1 MKLLNTL
8 LIFSAALFFFA
19 IFAPAGHMPSDT
31 KYSLATAQAILK
43 GHLNIQPSSQLTYCS
58 QGKNGFYYSKYGIG
72 YALMFVPSAVITH
85 SLFKYTPMTEEQIH
99 QILSS
104 LTNTI
109 LAPICILL
117 FISIMRKGGFSFGII
132 LVSSLLIAL
141 CSPLLPYSKINHSE
155 LPTALLLLLFTQVWY
170 DCKYLT
176 NKNGLITGV
185 ISSLLI
191 LLKIG
196 NIISAMVISA
206 CCIFHMFRRQSTKTA
221 AILSI
226 AMPALTFVS
235 LVMMNINRY
244 GTWINFGYGREQE
257 AFTTPLFTGLYLL
270 ISSPSK
276 SMFIFAPLLT
286 VSFAGI
292 VNAFSSA
299 KRFHL
304 PILILFLSNLL
315 FYSCWHDWHG
325 GWSWGPRL
333 IIPVVILM
341 HMYIPYFF
349 TMVSSVKSQFYRNVI
364 RSAFSLLIITGCVIN
379 LLGSLVWYQQIYF
392 FHKDY
397 TSIPVSHPV
406 IAYKLFKHKLE
417 NYSEKYTC
425 SEFNRNCDH
434 PPYATVW
441 NSISHDDVIDFGS
454 FETYQG
460 FSTFW
465 GLLRAR
471 SGSDLYLIFP
481 ILFLLIALFL
491 TIIYLILNR
500 CTLNGLM
507 KQTILYRIIRS

>member
-1 MKLLNTL
+1 MKIRNTL

-31 KYSLATAQAILK
+31 KYSIATAQAILK
-43 GHLNIQPSSQLTYCS
+43 GHLSIQPTAQLTYCS
-58 QGKNGFYYSKYGIG
+58 QGKNGLYYSKYGIG
-72 YALMFVPSAVITH
+72 YALIFVPSAVIAH
-85 SLFKYTPMTEEQIH
+85 VLFRNTTMSEDQLL

-117 FISIMRKGGFSFGII
+117 FISIMRKCGFSFDTI
-132 LVSSLLIAL
+132 LISTLLIAL

-155 LPTALLLLLFTQVWY
+155 LPTALLLLLFARVWY
-170 DCKYLT
+170 DCKTLT
-176 NKNGLITGV
+176 CKDGV
-185 ISSLLI
+185 ILGAISSILI

-206 CCIFHMFRRQSTKTA
+206 CCIFYLFKRQSTKTA
-221 AILSI
+221 AIMSL
-226 AMPALTFVS
+226 AMPLLTLIS
-235 LVMMNINRY
+235 LVMMNMYRF
-244 GTWINFGYGREQE
+244 GTWINFGYGQEQE
-257 AFTTPLFTGLYLL
+257 AFTTPILTGLLL
-270 ISSPSK
+270 LVTSPSK
-276 SMFIFAPLLT
+276 SMFIFAPLLI

-292 VNAFSSA
+292 IYAFSNA

-304 PILILFLSNLL
+304 PILILVLSNLL

-325 GWSWGPRL
+325 GWAWGPRL

-341 HMYIPYFF
+341 HLYIPFF
-349 TMVSSVKSQFYRNVI
+349 IKMVSSVKSRCNRNGI
-364 RSAFSLLIITGCVIN
+364 RFAFSLLIIPACTIN
-379 LLGSLVWYQQIYF
+379 LLGALVWYQQIYF

-397 TSIPVSHPV
+397 TSVSVSHPV

-417 NYSEKYTC
+417 NHSEIYSC
-425 SEFNRNCDH
+425 SEFNRNCNN
-434 PPYATVW
+434 PPYTTVW
-441 NSISHDDVIDFGS
+441 SSICHDDIIDFSS

-471 SGSDLYLIFP
+471 SGSDCYLIFP
-481 ILFLLIALFL
+481 ALFLLISLFL
-491 TIIYLILNR
+491 TTICLILNR
-500 CTLNGLM
+500 CTLNGIM
-507 KQTILYRIIRS
+507 KQTILYNSVRS